1 MLVARENGFD
11 SQNNFAISSKSTL
24 LNQRCGV
31 ALGGRQS
38 VVVSDEND
46 VSRIDSGLNLL
57 GIEYRLVV
65 TICFVEFTQV
75 FAAVVRILGA
85 DFALHSRQRVQ
96 LRGAAAGSK
105 ISDAGHW
112 CFS

>member
-11 SQNNFAISSKSTL
+11 SQNNFAISGESTL

-38 VVVSDEND
+38 VVVADEND
-46 VSRIDSGLNLL
+46 VGRVDSGLNLL
-57 GIEYRLVV
+57 GIEHRLVV
-65 TICFVEFTQV
+65 TIRFVKFAQV

-85 DFALHSRQRVQ
+85 NLALHSRQGVQ

-105 ISDAGHW
+105 L
-112 CFS
+112 